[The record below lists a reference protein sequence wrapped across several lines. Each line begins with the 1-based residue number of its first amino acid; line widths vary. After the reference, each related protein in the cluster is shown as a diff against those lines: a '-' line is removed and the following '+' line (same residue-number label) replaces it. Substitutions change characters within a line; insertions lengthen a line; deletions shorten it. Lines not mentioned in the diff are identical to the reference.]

1 MLPKDYITI
10 KDPYKQ
16 VDLIIDSLSKL
27 SKHSFEEIY
36 MESRDKIKNNKNV
49 ILDHYAKIIS
59 KTYSFILD

>member
-1 MLPKDYITI
+1 
-10 KDPYKQ
+10 
-16 VDLIIDSLSKL
+16 
-27 SKHSFEEIY
+27 